1 MPPWWQH
8 HSPEGCLREPSFL
21 ASSKRLLWSTASTP
35 KWRTFLRTISLCSLS
50 SLLEMLF
57 IRLHKHS
64 QSSRMPFAIVLIW
77 MRWLSSSSLQLI
89 YSLTPSSS
97 LMISTS
103 TVLTF
108 MSMQVTSQLIILV
121 GSAKENDVYDAA
133 IGVGVMLKETLRLKN
148 RSS

>member
-1 MPPWWQH
+1 M
-8 HSPEGCLREPSFL
+8 
-21 ASSKRLLWSTASTP
+21 
-35 KWRTFLRTISLCSLS
+35 
-50 SLLEMLF
+50 
-57 IRLHKHS
+57 
-64 QSSRMPFAIVLIW
+64 LIW